1 MFLTEKVFTYDNR
14 GNLVEEHVKF
24 DEGKYA
30 VKKYAYDSDGRLI
43 SRTDSE
49 NNTTT
54 FEYEHIDIDKPTKVI
69 DAEGNVFL
77 YAYDKAGRM
86 ISIST
91 SYGTVKFEYNEIN
104 KKTSIIDAEG
114 NVTKMEYDKMGN
126 LIKKILPKGH
136 KSGDCYHYRYDAMDR
151 LIETIDPFNNV
162 LAVKYDIHGNLIKE
176 INPNYYEAQSGDG
189 IGIQYIYD
197 DSNRKIKTVYPTGGE
212 TRVEYDSVGN
222 VIKTTGPVKEGNS
235 TDEVPST
242 QYEYDELNRLKKII
256 SCGAVT
262 KEFEYDAEGRIIKEK
277 NAKGYCTLFKYNCAG
292 WLLEKRVPVEE
303 KSGMILYNVTQYEYD
318 LAGRRI
324 KERISP
330 EYVTEEASPSVL
342 NTIDYT
348 YDKLGRMIK
357 VSDTTGGEAEF
368 NYDCLGNRIYERI
381 KINDKKTKTIRYQ
394 YNSRGLLSKK
404 IEEIDGDD
412 LAQKIEGK
420 AIVQTIYDYDSNGN
434 IIKVTTPEG
443 YTTELSYDAADR
455 ITKVVENG
463 KTIKGRETY
472 FQYDSAG
479 NVIKET
485 DCNGNSIKY
494 DYDSMNRPIRII
506 DKEGGIT
513 RLFYDEAGNVIKRV
527 SPENYNQDEDDGLGT
542 NYKYDGLNRLVEIT
556 NALGV
561 LVQKNIY
568 NDAGELVERFDATRN
583 GAKFSYDLGG
593 RVKEIYTPGSL
604 KSGMPAQQYTYDAM
618 GNITGIRDG
627 EGNFTHYKLDLWG
640 RIEEINKA
648 DGSVEKYTY
657 DYAGNITSSTDGN
670 GNTTVYDYN
679 SLNVLSQIIDP
690 AGDKLAY
697 KYDHQGRVARK
708 IDRNRRITEY
718 IYDIGDNLVLRRDLA
733 TGTREEFSYYV
744 DGTLKS
750 ASSGGVVYT
759 YDYTP
764 NMNLKSKKLNGK
776 PLIEYKYD
784 KNNKIV
790 ELKDITKRQTTY
802 KYDLLGRIE
811 EVWDRNQKEAEYRY
825 NPDNTIASIIYANG
839 VNVKYSYDEDK
850 NLTEIIAR
858 NKDGEE
864 IFSHSYV
871 YDVNGNQVERT
882 ENGETTRYIY
892 DRLNRLSKA
901 IYPEGEESFEYD
913 FVGNRINRTM
923 KGVTTRYN
931 YDNRNRL
938 IEKIEGGMQTSYR
951 YDPQGNLLEE
961 EGRRGTTR
969 YTYDCFN
976 RTESVR
982 TAEGGYIRNRYDA
995 EGLRY
1000 ELYENGKVS
1009 RFIFS
1014 GREVVTEVDADYG
1027 LKAAIIRG
1035 HELLA
1040 QKDNKDSYYYLNNAH
1055 GDVVGL
1061 VDAAGAVVNRYQ
1073 YDAFGN
1079 TVEAVEKVQ
1088 NRFRY
1093 AGEQYDQ
1100 VTGQYYLRARFYNPV
1115 VGRFT
1120 QEDTYRGD
1128 GLNLYSYVKNN
1139 PVKYYDPSGY

>member
-1 MFLTEKVFTYDNR
+1 M
-14 GNLVEEHVKF
+14 
-24 DEGKYA
+24 
-30 VKKYAYDSDGRLI
+30 
-43 SRTDSE
+43 
-49 NNTTT
+49 
-54 FEYEHIDIDKPTKVI
+54 
-69 DAEGNVFL
+69 
-77 YAYDKAGRM
+77 
-86 ISIST
+86 
-91 SYGTVKFEYNEIN
+91 
-104 KKTSIIDAEG
+104 
-114 NVTKMEYDKMGN
+114 
-126 LIKKILPKGH
+126 
-136 KSGDCYHYRYDAMDR
+136 
-151 LIETIDPFNNV
+151 
-162 LAVKYDIHGNLIKE
+162 
-176 INPNYYEAQSGDG
+176 
-189 IGIQYIYD
+189 
-197 DSNRKIKTVYPTGGE
+197 
-212 TRVEYDSVGN
+212 
-222 VIKTTGPVKEGNS
+222 
-235 TDEVPST
+235 
-242 QYEYDELNRLKKII
+242 
-256 SCGAVT
+256 
-262 KEFEYDAEGRIIKEK
+262 
-277 NAKGYCTLFKYNCAG
+277 
-292 WLLEKRVPVEE
+292 
-303 KSGMILYNVTQYEYD
+303 
-318 LAGRRI
+318 
-324 KERISP
+324 
-330 EYVTEEASPSVL
+330 
-342 NTIDYT
+342 
-348 YDKLGRMIK
+348 
-357 VSDTTGGEAEF
+357 
-368 NYDCLGNRIYERI
+368 
-381 KINDKKTKTIRYQ
+381 
-394 YNSRGLLSKK
+394 
-404 IEEIDGDD
+404 
-412 LAQKIEGK
+412 
-420 AIVQTIYDYDSNGN
+420 
-434 IIKVTTPEG
+434 
-443 YTTELSYDAADR
+443 
-455 ITKVVENG
+455 
-463 KTIKGRETY
+463 
-472 FQYDSAG
+472 
-479 NVIKET
+479 
-485 DCNGNSIKY
+485 
-494 DYDSMNRPIRII
+494 
-506 DKEGGIT
+506 
-513 RLFYDEAGNVIKRV
+513 
-527 SPENYNQDEDDGLGT
+527 
-542 NYKYDGLNRLVEIT
+542 
-556 NALGV
+556 

-568 NDAGELVERFDATRN
+568 NDAGELVERFDATRK
-583 GAKFSYDLGG
+583 GVKFNYDLGG
-593 RVKEIYTPGSL
+593 RVKEIYTPGSFT
-604 KSGMPAQQYTYDAM
+604 SGMPAQQYTYDAM

-648 DGSVEKYTY
+648 DGSEEKYTY

-679 SLNVLSQIIDP
+679 SLNALSQIIDP
-690 AGDKLAY
+690 AGDKIAY

-718 IYDIGDNLVLRRDLA
+718 VYDIGDNLVLRRDLA

-811 EVWDRNQKEAEYRY
+811 EVWDRNKKEAEYRY

-839 VNVKYSYDEDK
+839 VNVRYNYDEDK

-858 NKDGEE
+858 NKDGGE
-864 IFSHSYV
+864 IFSHSYA

-913 FVGNRINRTM
+913 FAGNRINRTM
-923 KGVTTRYN
+923 KGITTRYN

-938 IEKIEGGMQTSYR
+938 IEKIEGGMQTAYR

-982 TAEGGYIRNRYDA
+982 TAEGGFIRNRYDP

-1000 ELYENGKVS
+1000 ELYENGKVNK
-1009 RFIFS
+1009 FIFS

-1055 GDVVGL
+1055 GDVTAL
-1061 VDAAGAVVNRYQ
+1061 VDGRGDVVNRYR

-1093 AGEQYDQ
+1093 AGEQFDP

-1115 VGRFT
+1115 IGRFT

-1128 GLNLYSYVKNN
+1128 GLNLYTYVANN
-1139 PVKYYDPSGY
+1139 PVKYIDPSGYCGEIKNGMQKTEEPDTRVSGTSGNTVRTLYRGERSTVTPEIVFEEGFIPKGEHNDVLLHTQSNTSAGNFISTSSSFEKARDFAKPNGYVYEIETSNYIDVNSTLGERALFPEQNEFSIPGGIKPSEVKGAWVKKKGIITGEFIPNPRYKGGN